1 MHVFAGL
8 IAILVA
14 AFLLYNRFRQAANTT
29 EKILDMGNEVRL
41 AARRFGFKRKANV
54 HPVETVDDP
63 RLTAAGLL
71 HATGLQA
78 GPLTESELGQIHIQI
93 QSVFDTD
100 LHEAKEISVFGSWL
114 VTQCTTPAQAIDR
127 LAKQTF
133 KLGGDATFKD
143 IQTMLARIYAS
154 GNAAR
159 QDALTYALSDI
170 ARVYGRN

>member
-1 MHVFAGL
+1 MRLRSIWSCGLLFAAQIGL
-8 IAILVA
+8 AGCPV
-14 AFLLYNRFRQAANTT
+14 
-29 EKILDMGNEVRL
+29 L
-41 AARRFGFKRKANV
+41 AAPPASDRVEAATSAAE
-54 HPVETVDDP
+54 PV
-63 RLTAAGLL
+63 R
-71 HATGLQA
+71 
-78 GPLTESELGQIHIQI
+78 S
-93 QSVFDTD
+93 
-100 LHEAKEISVFGSWL
+100 
-114 VTQCTTPAQAIDR
+114 TPAQAIDR